1 MSPTQDTPNTKTNR
15 PLRGIVYKLLSV
27 LIFVVMA
34 SLIKATATEVPAW
47 QAAFF
52 RSLFAMPV
60 ILVWLAA
67 RRELRKGIA
76 TKNPWGHVLRGVIG
90 TSAMVLGF
98 AGLGLLPLPEVK
110 ALGYTAPLLAVVF
123 ASLFLGERIRGFRI
137 SMVLLGIFGVMVIL
151 FPRLTL
157 IHKGVLDPSEALGL
171 LFVLSG
177 AILVA
182 VVQVMIRNLTRT
194 ETTTAI
200 VFYFSISAT
209 ILTLFTLPFG
219 WTLPPLSAFV
229 LLVLAGI
236 LGGVAQIFLT
246 SSYREADVSIVA
258 PFEYISIILA
268 IAIGYSFF
276 GEIPT
281 TSMLTGA
288 ALIVVAGL
296 LIIWRERRLGIE
308 RSKQRKA
315 MTYQA

>member
-1 MSPTQDTPNTKTNR
+1 MNPTPDTPGAKPNR

-27 LIFVVMA
+27 SIFVVMA

-110 ALGYTAPLLAVVF
+110 ALSYTAPLLAVVF

-137 SMVLLGIFGVMVIL
+137 SMVLLGIFGVIVIL
-151 FPRLTL
+151 YPRLTL
-157 IHKGVLDPSEALGL
+157 IGKGALDAGEALGL

-177 AILVA
+177 AVLVA
-182 VVQVMIRNLTRT
+182 VVQVMIRTLTRT

-209 ILTLFTLPFG
+209 FLTLFTLPFG
-219 WTLPPLSAFV
+219 WNVPPLSAFL
-229 LLVLAGI
+229 LLVLSGI

-258 PFEYISIILA
+258 PFEYISIIFA

-276 GEIPT
+276 AEIPT
-281 TSMLTGA
+281 LSMLIGA
-288 ALIVVAGL
+288 ALSPDRSSLYYLETGKSL
-296 LIIWRERRLGIE
+296 L
-308 RSKQRKA
+308 Q
-315 MTYQA
+315 

>member
-1 MSPTQDTPNTKTNR
+1 MKSPTHAPTS
-15 PLRGIVYKLLSV
+15 PLRGICYKLLSV
-27 LIFVVMA
+27 AIFVVMA
-34 SLIKATATEVPAW
+34 SLIKATAADVPPW

-52 RSLFAMPV
+52 RSLFALPV
-60 ILVWLAA
+60 ILVWLAL
-67 RRELRKGIA
+67 RRELRKGVV
-76 TKNPWGHVLRGVIG
+76 TKNPWGHVWRGVIG

-123 ASLFLGERIRGFRI
+123 AALFLGERIRGFRI
-137 SMVLLGIFGVMVIL
+137 SMVLLGILGVMVIL

-157 IHKGVLDPSEALGL
+157 LGKGALDPSEALGL
-171 LFVLSG
+171 FFVLSG
-177 AILVA
+177 AVLVA
-182 VVQVMIRNLTRT
+182 VVQVMIRKLTQT

-209 ILTLFTLPFG
+209 VITLLTMPFG
-219 WTLPPLSAFV
+219 WTLPSPTTIA
-229 LLVLAGI
+229 LLILAGV

-258 PFEYISIILA
+258 PFEYVSIVLA

-276 GEIPT
+276 NEMPT
-281 TSMLTGA
+281 LTTLIGA
-288 ALIVVAGL
+288 ALVIVAGL
-296 LIIWRERRLGIE
+296 LIIWRERKLGIQ
-308 RSKQRKA
+308 RSRQRKA